1 MGSRLG
7 GKNGG
12 SVREGNSIELWE
24 VGGCGVGEIIG
35 IEVIG
40 VVLGEGTSEAVS
52 VGVVVGR
59 FNLEEWDIGRT
70 VKSNFFL
77 KRHSN
82 PQMN

>member
-1 MGSRLG
+1 M
-7 GKNGG
+7 
-12 SVREGNSIELWE
+12 REGNFVELWE
-24 VGGCGVGEIIG
+24 VGGCGVGEIIR

-40 VVLGEGTSEAVS
+40 VVLGEGTSEAIS
-52 VGVVVGR
+52 IGVVVGR